1 MFSSKDKIKDMD
13 EKEMQEEGTLK
24 IPKLGI
30 N

>member
-1 MFSSKDKIKDMD
+1 MLPSKDKIKDMD

-24 IPKLGI
+24 IPKLAI